1 MSQVFQQKANA
12 ALDKAEDPAQA
23 LDLSYQKM
31 MENLS
36 QIRRSIADVVTSQKR
51 LEAQRAQLQNQYDKL
66 QGQARQ
72 ALQQGQEDLA
82 KQALARAQGLP
93 AQIAPLDQ
101 QISVLQTQ
109 AKNLEETGR
118 QTQAKVEQF
127 RAQRDTMKAQYTAAK
142 ASTQAMESI
151 SGLSE
156 QMSDVNLMLDRA
168 KDKVAQMQAR
178 SEAVTELSN
187 SGVLD
192 APSFGS
198 TDDIEAQLA
207 AGSPMNDVS
216 YQLEQMKAELAA
228 GSPQPQ
234 PAPPQ
239 ETPAPT
245 VTAPPLSALNASNS
259 IVIRIAGDDRYRV
272 PTSLRPALEGLDT
285 AMEIA
290 LNTNDETSFA
300 KCTHQLVKLIKE
312 SGTPVPVEDL
322 APSDLVVPGEEMS
335 IAEASTIIAG
345 EGGDAGQDDPVGLAR
360 TALLRSHLDFF
371 SRRHR

>member
-1 MSQVFQQKANA
+1 MSVFRRMSQVFQQKANA

-51 LEAQRAQLQNQYDKL
+51 LEAQRAQIQNQYDKL

-82 KQALARAQGLP
+82 KQALARAQALP

-192 APSFGS
+192 APSFGGP

-207 AGSPMNDVS
+207 AGSPMNDVN

-228 GSPQPQ
+228 GSSQAAPATPKEPQT
-234 PAPPQ
+234 AVSPP
-239 ETPAPT
+239 PVP
-245 VTAPPLSALNASNS
+245 SALNAANS
-259 IVIRIAGDDRYRV
+259 IVIRIAGEGRYRI

-285 AMEIA
+285 AMEVA
-290 LNTNDETSFA
+290 LNTNDETSFT
-300 KCTHQLVKLIKE
+300 KCAHQLVKLIKE
-312 SGTPVPVEDL
+312 SGTPVPDEDL
-322 APSDLVVPGEEMS
+322 TASDLVVPGEEMS
-335 IAEASTIIAG
+335 IAEASTILS
-345 EGGDAGQDDPVGLAR
+345 GDGNNADQP
-360 TALLRSHLDFF
+360 RSE
-371 SRRHR
+371 S

>member
-1 MSQVFQQKANA
+1 
-12 ALDKAEDPAQA
+12 
-23 LDLSYQKM
+23 
-31 MENLS
+31 
-36 QIRRSIADVVTSQKR
+36 
-51 LEAQRAQLQNQYDKL
+51 
-66 QGQARQ
+66 
-72 ALQQGQEDLA
+72 
-82 KQALARAQGLP
+82 
-93 AQIAPLDQ
+93 
-101 QISVLQTQ
+101 
-109 AKNLEETGR
+109 
-118 QTQAKVEQF
+118 
-127 RAQRDTMKAQYTAAK
+127 
-142 ASTQAMESI
+142 MESI

-239 ETPAPT
+239 ETPAPM

-345 EGGDAGQDDPVGLAR
+345 EGGDAGQDDPQSPA
-360 TALLRSHLDFF
+360 TP
-371 SRRHR
+371 